1 MATKQRVGGGGRMV
15 GDHYYDRCRILVA
28 AMVENAM
35 QDAARLYRKG
45 LWLDDPVDMALL
57 DNDDVKGVGRVY
69 SARVA
74 EERQFWCS
82 DACDTMLKVAYAL
95 IPLRVSRRQFIEG
108 VVKLAKRGG
117 AEICD
122 PHPKLPVNE
131 GDEGDANL

>member
-1 MATKQRVGGGGRMV
+1 MV

-57 DNDDVKGVGRVY
+57 DNDDVKGV
-69 SARVA
+69 
-74 EERQFWCS
+74 
-82 DACDTMLKVAYAL
+82 
-95 IPLRVSRRQFIEG
+95 VSRRQFIEG

-131 GDEGDANL
+131 GDEGDEGNANL